1 MREILPSEIEGNVFS
16 SINDEWMLIT
26 ALKKDGSVNT
36 MTASWGGFGIMWNK
50 PVCLCAIRP
59 QRYTNEFVKENDRL
73 TLTFLKD
80 GNREAL
86 KLCGTKSGRDTDKIT
101 DAGLRTVIDGDVA
114 FFEQSR
120 LVIVG
125 RKIYVSAFKADC
137 FTDKELL
144 TKNYPKNDL
153 HDIYVCEI
161 ERVLV
166 SE

>member
-16 SINDEWMLIT
+16 SINNEWMLIT

-114 FFEQSR
+114 YFEQSK

-125 RKIYVSAFKADC
+125 RKIYVSALKADC